1 MRENMGRFR
10 GRTFVSDEWEQ
21 QWYYGY
27 LYVDSWKGI
36 PLYEIYMPQT
46 DERHIQPEWYCV
58 DPETVGECTG
68 LRDKNGEL
76 VFEGDIFT
84 PGIPFSST
92 DIGIVR
98 FGKYDRSQMT
108 SPKFGGHLG
117 FYAELYEEDGHP
129 MMASHD
135 IFAYFPAGEVIGNI
149 HDNPELI
156 GGDGK

>member
-10 GRTFVSDEWEQ
+10 GRTFVCDEWET

-27 LYVDSWKGI
+27 LYVDSWKEI
-36 PLYEIYMPQT
+36 PLYEIYMPRT

-68 LRDKNGEL
+68 LKDCNGKMIY
-76 VFEGDIFT
+76 EGDLLRTKKYGVCIGRSNVNGYDTFFVVYR
-84 PGIPFSST
+84 PGGFRLERNNPDRGFNLTDST
-92 DIGIVR
+92 
-98 FGKYDRSQMT
+98 
-108 SPKFGGHLG
+108 
-117 FYAELYEEDGHP
+117 ELE
-129 MMASHD
+129 
-135 IFAYFPAGEVIGNI
+135 IIGNI